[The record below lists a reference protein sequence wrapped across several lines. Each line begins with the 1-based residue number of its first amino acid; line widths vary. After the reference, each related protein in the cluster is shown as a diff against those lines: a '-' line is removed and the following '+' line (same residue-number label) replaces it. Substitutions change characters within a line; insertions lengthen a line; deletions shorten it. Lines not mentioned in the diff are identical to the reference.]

1 LGKEKLVPAKR
12 IVSSEEAEGWAK
24 RQEALERKAR
34 LYDAL
39 QSGDVDIQNIS
50 TEAQRE
56 AILVDFDKKG
66 WDEKKQEY
74 VGIVDNSK
82 PEDPFEF
89 LAKLYN
95 VPKPETL
102 IEYIDEFGRTRL
114 IRPEEKSRRDAEQ
127 EETRQLLLNFD
138 QGEQTDVL
146 AQPTHYEADREIRN
160 KGVGFFLFSKDEQE
174 RQRQMKAL
182 GELRN
187 NTVEQ
192 RKKALISQEQRRLR
206 AQSRMALI
214 QARREKYKT
223 GL

>member
-1 LGKEKLVPAKR
+1 M
-12 IVSSEEAEGWAK
+12 
-24 RQEALERKAR
+24 
-34 LYDAL
+34 
-39 QSGDVDIQNIS
+39 DIQSIS

-56 AILVDFDKKG
+56 AILVNFDKKG

-74 VGIVDNSK
+74 VGIVENLK

-102 IEYIDEFGRTRL
+102 IEYVDEFGRTRL
-114 IRPEEKSRRDAEQ
+114 IGPGEKARRDAEQ
-127 EETRQLLLNFD
+127 EETRQLLLKFD
-138 QGEQTDVL
+138 QGEHFDEP
-146 AQPTHYEADREIRN
+146 AQPLHYEADREIRN

-174 RQRQMKAL
+174 RQRQMRAL
-182 GELRN
+182 DELRN

-192 RKKALISQEQRRLR
+192 RKKALIGKEQKRLR

-214 QARREKYKT
+214 QARRKKYET
-223 GL
+223 NLSRGHD